1 MNEQVLTK
9 LAEQGVLGLLL
20 VLAILAIIF
29 LFKELRKERDARL
42 QDLRDIFKSNLE
54 WRSELKAL
62 LDNIFDILR
71 AKK

>member
-1 MNEQVLTK
+1 MNEQLLTK
-9 LAEQGVLGLLL
+9 LAEQGILGLLL
-20 VLAILAIIF
+20 VLALLAIVF
-29 LFKELRKERDARL
+29 LFKELKKERDARL

-54 WRSELKAL
+54 WRGELKSL